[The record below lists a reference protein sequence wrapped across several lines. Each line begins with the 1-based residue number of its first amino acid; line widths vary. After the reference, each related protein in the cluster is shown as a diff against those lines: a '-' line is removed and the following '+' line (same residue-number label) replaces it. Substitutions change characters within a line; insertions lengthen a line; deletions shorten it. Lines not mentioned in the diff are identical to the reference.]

1 MDSLLPPA
9 IGAAEQ
15 GGDAM
20 RHGPDM
26 QGHHQGRRALAL
38 RELRDQGLRGLAQA
52 DLGQMGITQPRINTI
67 QEIARALMEG
77 RVDFAVE
84 QPLERF
90 IRRWVQLPGIGEW
103 TAHYIA
109 MRVLKH
115 PDAFPAADLIL
126 RREANPQGEPLS
138 TKRLQALAESWR
150 PWRAYSVMYLW
161 RAATDSA
168 AARKV

>member
-1 MDSLLPPA
+1 M
-9 IGAAEQ
+9 
-15 GGDAM
+15 
-20 RHGPDM
+20 
-26 QGHHQGRRALAL
+26 
-38 RELRDQGLRGLAQA
+38 
-52 DLGQMGITQPRINTI
+52 
-67 QEIARALMEG
+67 
-77 RVDFAVE
+77 
-84 QPLERF
+84 
-90 IRRWVQLPGIGEW
+90 QLPGIGEW

-138 TKRLQALAESWR
+138 TKGLQALAESWR